1 MKPERAPR
9 IEQARSAEDWRIARA
24 MIEEYAASLGVD
36 LCFQGFAEEMERIV
50 EEYSPPRGALLL
62 AKEGEAVLGCVGLR
76 PFHGDASVAGDCE
89 MKRMYVPPAG
99 RGRGIG
105 RRLAEAIVAE
115 ARKAGHARMLLDT
128 LPQLEAA
135 QSLYRSMG
143 FVEIPVYR
151 HNPVPGAL
159 YFALDLRR

>member
-1 MKPERAPR
+1 MTISLA
-9 IEQARSAEDWRIARA
+9 QASTSSDWRTARA

-36 LCFQGFAEEMERIV
+36 LCFQGFAEEMAHIAD
-50 EEYSPPRGALLL
+50 EYAPPHGALLL
-62 AKEGEAVLGCVGLR
+62 ARDGDAVIGCVGLR
-76 PFHGDASVAGDCE
+76 PFGDAGDCE

-115 ARKAGHARMLLDT
+115 ARSRGYSRMLLDT
-128 LPQLEAA
+128 LPHLEAA
-135 QSLYRSMG
+135 QALYRSMG
-143 FVEIPVYR
+143 FVETAAYR

>member
-1 MKPERAPR
+1 MA
-9 IEQARSAEDWRIARA
+9 IALAQASTPDDWRTARA

-50 EEYSPPRGALLL
+50 EEYSPPAGALLL
-62 AKEGEAVLGCVGLR
+62 AKEGPAILGCVGLR

-115 ARKAGHARMLLDT
+115 ARSRGYARMLLDT

-135 QSLYRSMG
+135 QALYRSMG
-143 FVEIPVYR
+143 FVETGAYR

-159 YFALDLRR
+159 YFALDLRG

>member
-1 MKPERAPR
+1 MSGPPTLA
-9 IEQARSAEDWRIARA
+9 QAASPEDWRIAREL
-24 MIEEYAASLGVD
+24 IVEYADGLGVD
-36 LCFQGFAEEMERIV
+36 LCFQNFSEELAHLA

-62 AKEGEAVLGCVGLR
+62 AKEGGAVLGCVGLR
-76 PFHGDASVAGDCE
+76 PFGDAGDCE
-89 MKRMYVPPAG
+89 MKRMYVPAAG

-115 ARKAGHARMLLDT
+115 ARKAGYLRMLLDT

-135 QSLYRSMG
+135 QALYRSMG
-143 FVEIPVYR
+143 FVTIPAYR

-159 YFALDLRR
+159 FFALDLRAPTGG

>member
-1 MKPERAPR
+1 MTISLA
-9 IEQARSAEDWRIARA
+9 QASTSSDWRTARA

-36 LCFQGFAEEMERIV
+36 LCFQGFAEEMEHIAD
-50 EEYSPPRGALLL
+50 EYSPPRGALLL
-62 AKEGEAVLGCVGLR
+62 AKEGEAILGCVGLR
-76 PFHGDASVAGDCE
+76 PFHGDASVAGVAGDCE

-115 ARKAGHARMLLDT
+115 ARSRGYSRMLLDT
-128 LPQLEAA
+128 LPHLEAA
-135 QSLYRSMG
+135 QALYRSMG
-143 FVEIPVYR
+143 FVETAAYR

>member
-1 MKPERAPR
+1 MAIRLA
-9 IEQARSAEDWRIARA
+9 QAASADDWRIARA

-50 EEYSPPRGALLL
+50 DEYSPPRGALLL
-62 AKEGEAVLGCVGLR
+62 AKEGEVILGCVGLR
-76 PFHGDASVAGDCE
+76 PYHGDASVAGVAGDCE

-105 RRLAEAIVAE
+105 RLLAEAIVAE
-115 ARKAGHARMLLDT
+115 ARKAGYARMLLDT
-128 LPQLEAA
+128 LPQLQAA
-135 QSLYRSMG
+135 QSLYESMG
-143 FVEIPVYR
+143 FRAIGAYR

>member
-1 MKPERAPR
+1 MTRVER
-9 IEQARSAEDWRIARA
+9 IVQAGSPEDWRTARA

-36 LCFQGFAEEMERIV
+36 LCFQGFAEEMEHIAD
-50 EEYSPPRGALLL
+50 EYSPPRGALLL
-62 AKEGEAVLGCVGLR
+62 AKEGEAILGCVGLR
-76 PFHGDASVAGDCE
+76 PFGDAGDCE
-89 MKRMYVPPAG
+89 MKRMYVPSAG

-115 ARKAGHARMLLDT
+115 ARKAGYARMLLDT
-128 LPQLEAA
+128 LPHLEAA

>member
-1 MKPERAPR
+1 MA
-9 IEQARSAEDWRIARA
+9 IALAQASTPDDWRTARA

-50 EEYSPPRGALLL
+50 EEYSPPAGALLL
-62 AKEGEAVLGCVGLR
+62 AKEGPVILGCVGLR
-76 PFHGDASVAGDCE
+76 PYGNAGDCE

-115 ARKAGHARMLLDT
+115 ARSRGYARMLLDT

-135 QSLYRSMG
+135 QALYRSMG
-143 FVEIPVYR
+143 FVETGAYR

-159 YFALDLRR
+159 YFALDLRG

>member
-1 MKPERAPR
+1 MTISLA
-9 IEQARSAEDWRIARA
+9 QASTSSDWRTARA

-36 LCFQGFAEEMERIV
+36 LCFQGFAEEMEHIAD
-50 EEYSPPRGALLL
+50 EYSPPRGALLL
-62 AKEGEAVLGCVGLR
+62 AKEGEAVVGCVGLR
-76 PFHGDASVAGDCE
+76 PHGGAGDCE

-115 ARKAGHARMLLDT
+115 ARSRGYSRMLLDT
-128 LPQLEAA
+128 LPHLEAA
-135 QSLYRSMG
+135 QALYRSMG
-143 FVEIPVYR
+143 FVETAAYR